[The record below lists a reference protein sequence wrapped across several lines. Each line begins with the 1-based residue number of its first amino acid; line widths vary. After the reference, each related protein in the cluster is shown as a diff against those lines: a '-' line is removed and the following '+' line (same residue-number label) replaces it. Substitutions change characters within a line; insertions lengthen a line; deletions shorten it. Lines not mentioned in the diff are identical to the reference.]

1 MKQITEDFVSFEAA
15 KLLKEKGFDNEEV
28 SENGGFYC
36 DYKCDGT
43 DIGIVYESEMLN
55 KDLARNEY
63 LRPTHQM
70 ALKWLREVHL
80 IDIEVR
86 THYLNYLKPNDTR
99 YYSGKILK
107 GSDDIIYTIYSKD
120 TYEEVVEALLLYVLK
135 NLI

>member
-1 MKQITEDFVSFEAA
+1 MNQITEDFVSFEIA

-36 DYKCDGT
+36 DYECDGT

-70 ALKWLREVHL
+70 TIKWLREVHR
-80 IDIEVR
+80 IE
-86 THYLNYLKPNDTR
+86 THIVLSELNADNSRKYMFD
-99 YYSGKILK
+99 
-107 GSDDIIYTIYSKD
+107 IYSSDINRDFDSVQKEGFNS
-120 TYEEVVEALLLYVLK
+120 YEQAVEAACLYVLK